1 MKEQASGD
9 SSHRKEVASSTSSSG
24 SSSGPKGRP
33 STTDASFGE
42 YEDNEWDVGI
52 GNLIDDLDADIEKS
66 AAEVSTGIGAGAVK
80 KDEQVAGMPATGPGI
95 PSSTRASSK
104 VPSTSVPTVPSS
116 TVTTSSSSSTTT
128 SVSGTTPA
136 PPVSGTPTSTPSS
149 MQHSATVEKG
159 LKMKIKR
166 TKPPGGSKSAEKLE
180 IVKPVVDS
188 EANPSASAN
197 ANGKVGQA
205 SIRKDAVLTK
215 ECKEFS
221 SSNATAVDRL
231 VKIENPEFSA
241 PNSWSNSGPG
251 PKQLNS
257 VNSTHITGPT
267 PKKKPK
273 LEQDG
278 DADPSSSE
286 SSPSAPELKVRNI
299 CYSEVLDWFF
309 VAFSN
314 CEF

>member
-9 SSHRKEVASSTSSSG
+9 SSHRKEVASSTSTSG
-24 SSSGPKGRP
+24 SSSSGQKGRP

-66 AAEVSTGIGAGAVK
+66 AAEVSTVPGTGAVK

-95 PSSTRASSK
+95 PSSTRGSSK
-104 VPSTSVPTVPSS
+104 VPSTSVPSP
-116 TVTTSSSSSTTT
+116 TVTTSSTTT
-128 SVSGTTPA
+128 PVSGPTTTLSVA
-136 PPVSGTPTSTPSS
+136 GTPTSTPSS

-180 IVKPVVDS
+180 IVKPVVD

-205 SIRKDAVLTK
+205 SMRKDAVH
-215 ECKEFS
+215 CKESKEFG
-221 SSNATAVDRL
+221 SSNATAPVDRS
-231 VKIENPEFSA
+231 VKTENPDFSA
-241 PNSWSNSGPG
+241 PNNSLGNNSSGPF
-251 PKQLNS
+251 PKLHS
-257 VNSTHITGPT
+257 TNSTHVSGCPT

-278 DADPSSSE
+278 EGDPSSSD
-286 SSPSAPELKVRNI
+286 SSPSVSEMKVR
-299 CYSEVLDWFF
+299 
-309 VAFSN
+309 
-314 CEF
+314 